1 MKYLVWDIDGTLIK
15 TGRAGL
21 HALKQTMLDLYS
33 IETEFD
39 FPAGGRTDRF
49 ISYELLKKV
58 AHIPLA
64 EQEQHSHKILKYYE
78 EILPAFL
85 QQYQGEIMPNV
96 TAILDFIAPQQTAYT
111 STLLTGN
118 TLKGAIAKM
127 HRYGLKHY
135 FDFSLGVFGDNS
147 ICRNELSQQF
157 LQNLQ
162 NLQPQINPKD
172 IIIIGDT
179 LHDIECAQHIG
190 AKCIAVATGSVNL
203 ETLSQAN
210 PWRAYAELPTP
221 LEFVKL
227 FQA

>member
-21 HALKQTMLDLYS
+21 HALKQTMLDLYLV
-33 IETEFD
+33 ETEFD

-58 AHIPLA
+58 PHIPL
-64 EQEQHSHKILKYYE
+64 QEHDHHSTQILNYYE

-85 QQYQGEIMPNV
+85 LKYQGEVMPNI
-96 TAILDFIAPQQTAYT
+96 TEILDFISPQQSTYI

-118 TLKGAIAKM
+118 TLKGALAKM
-127 HRYGLKHY
+127 DRYGLKNY

-147 ICRNELSQQF
+147 TCRNELAQQF
-157 LQNLQ
+157 LQNIQ
-162 NLQPQINPKD
+162 KLQPQINPND

-190 AKCIAVATGSVNL
+190 AKCIAVATGSVSLNTL
-203 ETLSQAN
+203 EKAK
-210 PWRAYAELPTP
+210 PWRAYAELPP
-221 LEFVKL
+221 PAEFVKL
-227 FQA
+227 FHP